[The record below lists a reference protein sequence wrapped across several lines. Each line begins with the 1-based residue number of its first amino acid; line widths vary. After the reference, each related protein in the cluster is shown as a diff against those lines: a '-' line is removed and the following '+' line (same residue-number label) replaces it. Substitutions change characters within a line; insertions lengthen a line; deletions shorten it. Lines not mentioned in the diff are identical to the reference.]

1 MASNEIVT
9 KFTAEVADFQKKVT
23 QIQKELGETGKK
35 SKEAGGGFKDF
46 TSAVKANIG
55 IIAAGAGTV
64 IGIVVAINN
73 MTKAYKE
80 QEEADVKLQAAI
92 RATGGDVEQ
101 LTAQYK
107 AYASEI
113 QAVTTYGDELVENL
127 ISQAKYMGIADDKVK
142 DATEGAIGLAEAFGI
157 DTNTALKGV
166 ANALEGNFSQLERY
180 IPALRS
186 ASTEAEKHAILQK
199 SMADGFQ
206 LAKDRGS
213 SATGQMTQLANAIGD
228 TKEQF
233 GEAIITGITPFVSA
247 LLKIVTKGNEARQAL
262 KDLKEITE
270 AGIGSENQPVE
281 KLASAL
287 IEAEDRYRALK
298 VAAEDAAYTGFA
310 VNQKQLIEAR
320 NLVSS
325 IKIQIEKEE
334 YLARARANYANAQT
348 ERDKELAEAEIA
360 KAQAAIEATKLEE
373 EKATLEEERIRKLT
387 ELEILSAQ
395 QVADAQAAAIIEI
408 ADIENANIEHQRQQR
423 EQTLAE
429 QQALADNLVDSYG
442 FLAEAVGMSLVD
454 SAKGWDYFKEQGK
467 NAIIGILKGY
477 SKTWLA
483 ESIAYFAKFDFV
495 RGAGMAS
502 AAAGGL
508 VAAGAIKGFQTGSG
522 GAFTVP
528 EGFQNDS
535 FPIGV
540 SSGEQVFVKNITQQ
554 MNSGNNMFHIV
565 AKIGEKVII
574 DTVQE
579 AYDNRKL
586 ILVEAV

>member
-23 QIQKELGETGKK
+23 QIQKELDGTGKK
-35 SKEAGGGFKDF
+35 SKEAGRGFKDF

-55 IIAAGAGTV
+55 VIAAGAGTV
-64 IGIVVAINN
+64 IGIVVAINDL
-73 MTKAYKE
+73 TQAYKE
-80 QEEADVKLQAAI
+80 QEQADVKLQAAI

-113 QAVTTYGDELVENL
+113 QAVTTYGDEVVQNL
-127 ISQAKYMGIADDKVK
+127 IAQAKYMGVADDKVK
-142 DATEGAIGLAEAFGI
+142 EATEGAIGLAEAFGI

-206 LAKDRGS
+206 LAKDRGA

-233 GEAIITGITPFVSA
+233 GEAIVTGIAPFVSK
-247 LLKIVTKGNEARQAL
+247 LLEIVTKGNEARQAL

-270 AGIGSENQPVE
+270 AGVSDQPID
-281 KLASAL
+281 KLKSAL
-287 IEAEDRYRALK
+287 IGAERRLTEITKAYNTFIQGERIATK
-298 VAAEDAAYTGFA
+298 EMVANA
-310 VNQKQLIEAR
+310 Q

-325 IKIQIEKEE
+325 IKDEIALRQKQDELRKKTAAMWAEYDKKEKE
-334 YLARARANYANAQT
+334 R
-348 ERDKELAEAEIA
+348 
-360 KAQAAIEATKLEE
+360 LEE
-373 EKATLEEERIRKLT
+373 AAKKAAEKTAQLQEAAKLEEERIKKIA
-387 ELEILSAQ
+387 ELDKLSAQ
-395 QVADAQAAAIIEI
+395 QVAEAQQAAIIQTAEM
-408 ADIENANIEHQRQQR
+408 ENAWIEKQRLDR
-423 EQTLAE
+423 ENTLRE
-429 QQALADNLVDSYG
+429 QQALADNLVDTYG
-442 FLAEAVGMSLVD
+442 FLAESIGMSLID

-483 ESIAYFAKFDFV
+483 ESIAYFAKLDFV
-495 RGAGMAS
+495 RGAGMAT

-508 VAAGAIKGFQTGSG
+508 AAAGAIKGFQTGSG

-528 EGFQNDS
+528 EGFENDS

-565 AKIGEKVII
+565 TKIGEKVII

>member
-9 KFTAEVADFQKKVT
+9 KFTAEIADFQKKVT
-23 QIQKELGETGKK
+23 QIQKELDGTGKK
-35 SKEAGGGFKDF
+35 ADSVATGFKNF
-46 TSAVKANIG
+46 SSAIKSNIG
-55 IIAAGAGTV
+55 YIAAGVGAVVGMVAV
-64 IGIVVAINN
+64 INDL
-73 MTKAYKE
+73 TQAYKE
-80 QEEADVKLQAAI
+80 QEQADVKLQAAI

-107 AYASEI
+107 GYASSI
-113 QAVTTYGDELVENL
+113 QAVTTYGDELVQNL
-127 ISQAKYMGIADDKVK
+127 VSQAKYMGIADDKIK
-142 DATEGAIGLAEAFGI
+142 EATEGAIGLSEAFGV

-166 ANALEGNFSQLERY
+166 ANAFEGNFSQLERY

-228 TKEQF
+228 TKEQL
-233 GEAIITGITPFVSA
+233 GEAIIIGINPFVSA

-281 KLASAL
+281 KLKSAL

-310 VNQKQLIEAR
+310 VNQKQLTEAQ

-325 IKIQIEKEE
+325 IKIQIREQE
-334 YLARARANYANAQT
+334 YLNTAKANYATAQA
-348 ERDKELAEAEIA
+348 EREQREKEAAEARAEE
-360 KAQAAIEATKLEE
+360 AA
-373 EKATLEEERIRKLT
+373 LEEERIIKKRDLD
-387 ELEILSAQ
+387 ILSAQ
-395 QVADAQAAAIIEI
+395 QVAEAEQAAIIAT
-408 ADIENANIEHQRQQR
+408 ADMENANIERQRQQR
-423 EQTLAE
+423 EETLAE

-442 FLAEAVGMSLVD
+442 FLAEAIGMSLVD

-483 ESIAYFAKFDFV
+483 ESIAYFAKLDFI
-495 RGAGMAS
+495 RGAGMAT

-508 VAAGAIKGFQTGSG
+508 AAAGAIKGFQTGSG

-528 EGFQNDS
+528 EGFENDS

-554 MNSGNNMFHIV
+554 MNSGGNIFHV
-565 AKIGEKVII
+565 AVKIGEKVII
-574 DTVQE
+574 DTVQD
-579 AYDNRKL
+579 AYDNNKL
-586 ILVEAV
+586 VIEAV

>member
-9 KFTAEVADFQKKVT
+9 KFTAEVADFNKKVT

-186 ASTEAEKHAILQK
+186 ASTEAEKQAILQK

-206 LAKDRGS
+206 LAKDRGA

-233 GEAIITGITPFVSA
+233 GEAIVTGIAPFVSK
-247 LLKIVTKGNEARQAL
+247 LLEIVTKGNEARQAL

-270 AGIGSENQPVE
+270 AGVSDQPIE

-298 VAAEDAAYTGFA
+298 VAAEDAAYAGFA
-310 VNQKQLIEAR
+310 VNQKQLTEAR

-334 YLARARANYANAQT
+334 YLARARANYANAQS
-348 ERDKELAEAEIA
+348 ERDKKKAADDIA
-360 KAQAAIEATKLEE
+360 KAEASIEAAK
-373 EKATLEEERIRKLT
+373 LEEERIAKRA
-387 ELEILSAQ
+387 ELEITSAQ
-395 QVADAQAAAIIEI
+395 QVAEAQQAAIMATAEM
-408 ADIENANIEHQRQQR
+408 ENANIERQRKQR
-423 EQTLAE
+423 EETLAE

-483 ESIAYFAKFDFV
+483 ESIAYFAKLDFV

>member
-9 KFTAEVADFQKKVT
+9 KFTAEVADFQRKMT
-23 QIQKELGETGKK
+23 QIQKELDGTGKK
-35 SKEAGGGFKDF
+35 ADGAGAMFKNF
-46 TSAVKANIG
+46 SSAIKSNIG
-55 IIAAGAGTV
+55 YIAAGAGTV
-64 IGIVVAINN
+64 IGIVVAINDL
-73 MTKAYKE
+73 TQAYKE

-107 AYASEI
+107 GYASSI
-113 QAVTTYGDELVENL
+113 QAVTTHGDELVQNL
-127 ISQAKYMGIADDKVK
+127 VSQAKYMGIADDKIK
-142 DATEGAIGLAEAFGI
+142 EATEGAIGLSEAFGI

-166 ANALEGNFSQLERY
+166 ANAFEGNFSQLERY

-199 SMADGFQ
+199 AMADGFQ
-206 LAKDRGS
+206 LAKDRGA

-228 TKEQF
+228 TKEQL

-270 AGIGSENQPVE
+270 AGIGSGNQPVE

-310 VNQKQLIEAR
+310 VNQKQLTEAQ
-320 NLVSS
+320 NLVSN
-325 IKIQIEKEE
+325 IKIQIKEQE
-334 YLARARANYANAQT
+334 YLNTAKANYATAQT
-348 ERDKELAEAEIA
+348 EREQREKEAAEE
-360 KAQAAIEATKLEE
+360 AAIAREEAVALETERITKLRD
-373 EKATLEEERIRKLT
+373 LD
-387 ELEILSAQ
+387 ILSAQ
-395 QVADAQAAAIIEI
+395 QVAEAEQAAIIAT
-408 ADIENANIEHQRQQR
+408 ADMENANIERQRQQR
-423 EQTLAE
+423 EETLAE

-483 ESIAYFAKFDFV
+483 ESIAYFAKLDFV
-495 RGAGMAS
+495 RGAGMAT

-554 MNSGNNMFHIV
+554 MNSGGNIFHV
-565 AKIGEKVII
+565 AVKIGEKVII
-574 DTVQE
+574 DTVQD
-579 AYDNRKL
+579 AYDNNKL
-586 ILVEAV
+586 VIEAV